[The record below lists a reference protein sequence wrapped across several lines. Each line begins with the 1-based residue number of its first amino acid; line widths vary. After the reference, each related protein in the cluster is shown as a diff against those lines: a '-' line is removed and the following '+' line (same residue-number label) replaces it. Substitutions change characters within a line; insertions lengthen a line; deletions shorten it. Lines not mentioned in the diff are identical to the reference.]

1 MTMTEMLD
9 YIWWGNPVSRWL
21 IAFGISLL
29 VITILWPIKRWI
41 VRRMKSFAASTDTP
55 YDNLAVRVLKTTKF
69 SFVAL
74 IGLWAG
80 SRVLQMPDF
89 LNLGLQKIA
98 IIVVVLQVAVWATTS
113 LTEWLKIV
121 AEKRAKD
128 GEALTWLGGVEWT
141 GKIIIWAVALL
152 IGLENLGVDVTGL
165 VAGLG
170 IGGIAVALAAQ
181 NILGD
186 LFSAFSIY
194 IDQPFVLGD
203 YLKVGDQMGT
213 VENIGMKTTRLRSLT
228 GEQLVFG
235 NSDLVNSRIQN
246 FGRLQERRANFTVG
260 VTYDTPKEK
269 VEEIPG
275 MIRTIIEAQEQVRF
289 DRSHFKEFGD
299 SALIF
304 ETIYVVLVPEFMVK
318 MDVQQAINL
327 ELMQRFEAEGIE
339 FAFPT
344 QTIYLENS
352 EAIANS

>member
-1 MTMTEMLD
+1 MTEMMD
-9 YIWWGNPVSRWL
+9 HIWLGNPVSRWL
-21 IAFGISLL
+21 IAVGIFLA
-29 VITILWPIKRWI
+29 VIIILWPIKRWI
-41 VRRMKSFAASTDTP
+41 VKRMKTFAAGTDT
-55 YDNLAVRVLKTTKF
+55 DFDDLAARVLKNTKF

-80 SRVLQMPDF
+80 SRVLQLPNF
-89 LNLGLQKIA
+89 LTAGFEKLA
-98 IIVVVLQVAVWATTS
+98 VVVVVLQVSLWATTFLS
-113 LTEWLKIV
+113 EWLKIV
-121 AEKRAKD
+121 GEKKAQD
-128 GEALTWLGGVEWT
+128 GESLTWLAGVEWT
-141 GKIIIWAVALL
+141 GKIIIWGVALL

-186 LFSAFSIY
+186 LFSAFSIF
-194 IDQPFVLGD
+194 IDKPFALGD

-228 GEQLVFG
+228 GEQLIFG
-235 NSDLVNSRIQN
+235 NSDLVSSRIQN
-246 FGRLQERRANFTVG
+246 FGRLDERRANFTVG
-260 VTYDTPKEK
+260 VTYDTPKK
-269 VEEIPG
+269 KIEEIPTV
-275 MIRTIIEAQEQVRF
+275 IREIVEAQDQVRF
-289 DRSHFKEFGD
+289 ERSHFKEFGD

-304 ETIYVVLVPEFMVK
+304 ETIYFVLVPAFQVK

-344 QTIYLENS
+344 QTIYLEG
-352 EAIANS
+352 ANTANA